1 VLSEKENNNFFKTN
15 WKILPKYFYRQIS
28 LLLRFKYLKMS
39 YELTGKLVVKYDT
52 VQKSATFKTRE
63 FAVEKTD
70 DVGGRT
76 ITNFV
81 KFQSVQDK
89 TSIIDKVNVGD
100 EIKVYFNIKGTK
112 WEKDGKTS
120 YFTNLDAWRI
130 EPLSAQTTTD
140 NSGTD
145 TEYLEPLDTFSATSP
160 DAIDDL
166 PF

>member
-1 VLSEKENNNFFKTN
+1 
-15 WKILPKYFYRQIS
+15 
-28 LLLRFKYLKMS
+28 MS

-52 VQKSATFKTRE
+52 MQKSATFKTRE

-70 DVGGRT
+70 DIGGRT
-76 ITNFV
+76 ITNYV

-130 EPLSAQTTTD
+130 EPMSQTTAPDTT
-140 NSGTD
+140 GTD
-145 TEYLEPLDTFSATSP
+145 TEYMEPLDTFSASSP